1 MPEMPAE
8 KAFWHAT
15 FTVGIAALIVAGFLL
30 YLVGPH
36 AEEWPAFVVV
46 ILVPAIL
53 LFPLVY
59 HRYQRGPQPQPTPR
73 QHRKSAILFGCV
85 ATVYIFATIA
95 EHKTGWRSRLGWVSA
110 AAWLA
115 IALDHLRRARQS
127 KQVAQTNS

>member
-73 QHRKSAILFGCV
+73 QHRKSAILFG
-85 ATVYIFATIA
+85 
-95 EHKTGWRSRLGWVSA
+95 WVSA